1 MNWIKKREKKERKRD
16 TTNSISFQEK
26 NLVLAKLSRFPN
38 LLIFLDAISSW
49 KKPEMFEK

>member
-26 NLVLAKLSRFPN
+26 NPGFSEIVSLSKSTYFSGCN
-38 LLIFLDAISSW
+38 LFL
-49 KKPEMFEK
+49 EKTRIV